1 MRGDCARSLCSLLRR
16 LAGLQYDFN
25 CRIAVMRNDE
35 NRNFQNESLSLDP
48 RGAHP
53 SSVWSCHWSVP
64 IGGAADGLHLEL
76 SGLARSEYVS
86 PSNHKTSNS
95 SVYRSIQPQHR
106 HADTP
111 FAFPCEDDSSTE
123 STVLLVTVF
132 PRDCWQGIR
141 LWLKVL
147 SGHMLRPYEL
157 AF

>member
-64 IGGAADGLHLEL
+64 IGGAADGLIL
-76 SGLARSEYVS
+76 SYLGWLGL
-86 PSNHKTSNS
+86 NT
-95 SVYRSIQPQHR
+95 YRHQTIRLQIRQ
-106 HADTP
+106 
-111 FAFPCEDDSSTE
+111 
-123 STVLLVTVF
+123 STVQSSRNTDTQTRPLHFPARMIHQLSRLCFLLPFFRGTV
-132 PRDCWQGIR
+132 G
-141 LWLKVL
+141 K
-147 SGHMLRPYEL
+147 E
-157 AF
+157 